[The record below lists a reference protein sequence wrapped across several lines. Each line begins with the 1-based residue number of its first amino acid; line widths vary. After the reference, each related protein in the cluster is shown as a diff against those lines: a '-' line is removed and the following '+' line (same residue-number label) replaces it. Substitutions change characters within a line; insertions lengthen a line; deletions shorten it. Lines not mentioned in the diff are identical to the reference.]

1 MTSVTRATIA
11 ALEAPSATRLDHVV
25 RRVRLLLLVIAAS
38 ITAWLGLGWARDH
51 GPLTPDAAYGGRALT
66 FTAPGGPLQARL
78 FAGSRFSPGGDL
90 VVVLHGD
97 APDARPGYQYRLAAI
112 AAAAMPDAAFV
123 AVLRPGYTDP
133 TGRRS
138 AGRRGLTVGDNYT
151 ADRIDAVA
159 AAIAGARAQTQ
170 AGRVLLVGHSGGAA
184 LAALLLARRPETA
197 HRAVLV
203 ACPCDLAAWRQH
215 MARMRLDPLFLI
227 PTASLDPRAMASK
240 IPSDAR
246 ISLIVGADDDV
257 APPGLSRAFAAVLGE
272 RATVRII
279 PGGHEIFDRPE
290 VLSAIAQM
298 RAAR

>member
-1 MTSVTRATIA
+1 
-11 ALEAPSATRLDHVV
+11 
-25 RRVRLLLLVIAAS
+25 
-38 ITAWLGLGWARDH
+38 
-51 GPLTPDAAYGGRALT
+51 
-66 FTAPGGPLQARL
+66 
-78 FAGSRFSPGGDL
+78 
-90 VVVLHGD
+90 
-97 APDARPGYQYRLAAI
+97 
-112 AAAAMPDAAFV
+112 
-123 AVLRPGYTDP
+123 
-133 TGRRS
+133 
-138 AGRRGLTVGDNYT
+138 
-151 ADRIDAVA
+151 
-159 AAIAGARAQTQ
+159 
-170 AGRVLLVGHSGGAA
+170 
-184 LAALLLARRPETA
+184 
-197 HRAVLV
+197 
-203 ACPCDLAAWRQH
+203 